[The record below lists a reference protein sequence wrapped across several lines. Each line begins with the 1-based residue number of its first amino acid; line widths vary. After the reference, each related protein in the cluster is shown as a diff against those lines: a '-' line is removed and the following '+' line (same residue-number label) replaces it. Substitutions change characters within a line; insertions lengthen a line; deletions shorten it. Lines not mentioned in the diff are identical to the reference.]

1 MKKIL
6 LAVLCATSIS
16 AYALTDDEKNN
27 IGKRVNIT
35 CTDLAG
41 YSIEVTNVRQKNKV
55 SKDAF
60 LKEVSRKYSKMYDF
74 EFRKGMIEYIFSQ
87 QINKTE
93 EDQKEISAKNY
104 EKIYFTCMQTLLEQ
118 EGVYK

>member
-6 LAVLCATSIS
+6 LAVLCTTSIS

-60 LKEVSRKYSKMYDF
+60 LKEVSRKYSKMDDF

-93 EDQKEISAKNY
+93 EDQKEISA
-104 EKIYFTCMQTLLEQ
+104 
-118 EGVYK
+118 

>member
-6 LAVLCATSIS
+6 LAVLCTTSIS

-27 IGKRVNIT
+27 IGKRANIT

-60 LKEVSRKYSKMYDF
+60 LKEVSRKYSKMDDF

-93 EDQKEISAKNY
+93 EDQKEISAKSY